1 MGTRG
6 FSNGEQ
12 GIKSKKVKGSWEHAP
27 PPWEGLT
34 IIPGPPAVSILEAA
48 TSTADEQDVKDEAAE
63 RALF

>member
-1 MGTRG
+1 M
-6 FSNGEQ
+6 
-12 GIKSKKVKGSWEHAP
+12 H

-48 TSTADEQDVKDEAAE
+48 TSTADGQDVQDEAAE